1 VVTSGGI
8 AEFGRASSGTVNI
21 LTRSGSNQWRGSAY
35 GFLRNQR
42 LDATNIFANV
52 DPVTRTRLKSPWT
65 QAQYGS
71 SLGGPLRRD
80 KFFLYSNFEQEHL
93 HRSGFITI
101 SPANAAIINSAL
113 DGSLPRVTTGE
124 YPTGYDRTNFFAKAD
139 YNIKQTNRLAM
150 RYSLYDIFSPNAR
163 GVGGISAVSR
173 GTIVET
179 RDQTIALNDMAT
191 VSANSV
197 NEARLQFTRSRLAA
211 PGNDQ
216 TGPAVSISGVANLGA
231 STTSPTGRDI
241 DLFEFADNYSAQ
253 RGSHFLKAGLDFIYN
268 RVNIVF
274 PGSLF
279 GSYSF
284 TSITN
289 FLNGSYN
296 TFQQAFGKTDWLQN
310 NPNLGWFV
318 QDEWKPR
325 ADLTINA
332 GFRHDVQWLVDPIQT
347 RDHNFSPRLGLAYAP
362 GNRKTVLR
370 AGIGLYYD
378 RIPLR
383 AVANGLRGAGI
394 EYKQVALQRGQT
406 GAPLFPRKLPAFP
419 EGALFGLATIDPR
432 IKNGSALQA
441 NLQVETELAS
451 GTSLSLGYLYLRGM
465 HIIMQRNLNVP
476 TLTAA
481 QDPVNLGRPNSNYQN
496 ITQYSGQ
503 GDSYYNGMTLSLQHR
518 ATGWATAR
526 LSYTLSKAIDNSGN
540 AFFSSPQNNFNIR
553 DDRGLSD
560 NDQRH
565 RLTLSGQLTG
575 PTAPG
580 GGLLSRS
587 IQGFRLS
594 GIFTYGSPYPFN
606 IVTGAQT
613 IQTTP
618 ARLEGRNT
626 GVGFNFASLDLR
638 LSRRFTVTENIG
650 LEAIA
655 EGFNVLN
662 RTNLQFPNNVFGTGS
677 TPLAS
682 FGRPTAA
689 ADPRQIQV
697 GLRLSF

>member
-1 VVTSGGI
+1 
-8 AEFGRASSGTVNI
+8 
-21 LTRSGSNQWRGSAY
+21 
-35 GFLRNQR
+35 
-42 LDATNIFANV
+42 
-52 DPVTRTRLKSPWT
+52 
-65 QAQYGS
+65 
-71 SLGGPLRRD
+71 
-80 KFFLYSNFEQEHL
+80 
-93 HRSGFITI
+93 
-101 SPANAAIINSAL
+101 
-113 DGSLPRVTTGE
+113 
-124 YPTGYDRTNFFAKAD
+124 
-139 YNIKQTNRLAM
+139 
-150 RYSLYDIFSPNAR
+150 
-163 GVGGISAVSR
+163 
-173 GTIVET
+173 
-179 RDQTIALNDMAT
+179 
-191 VSANSV
+191 
-197 NEARLQFTRSRLAA
+197 
-211 PGNDQ
+211 
-216 TGPAVSISGVANLGA
+216 
-231 STTSPTGRDI
+231 
-241 DLFEFADNYSAQ
+241 
-253 RGSHFLKAGLDFIYN
+253 
-268 RVNIVF
+268 
-274 PGSLF
+274 
-279 GSYSF
+279 
-284 TSITN
+284 
-289 FLNGSYN
+289 
-296 TFQQAFGKTDWLQN
+296 
-310 NPNLGWFV
+310 
-318 QDEWKPR
+318 
-325 ADLTINA
+325 
-332 GFRHDVQWLVDPIQT
+332 VQWLVDPIQT

-394 EYKQVALQRGQT
+394 EYKQVTLQRGQV
-406 GAPLFPRKLPAFP
+406 GAPLFSSKLPTFP

-432 IKNGSALQA
+432 IKNGSSLQT

-481 QDPVNLGRPNSNYQN
+481 QDPVNLGRPNPDYQN

-526 LSYTLSKAIDNSGN
+526 LSYTLSRAIDNAGN

-575 PTAPG
+575 PTSAG
-580 GGLLSRS
+580 GSLLPRL

-606 IVTGAQT
+606 ILTGAQT

-626 GVGFNFASLDLR
+626 GVGFDFASLDLR
-638 LSRRFTVTENIG
+638 LSRRLTVTEHVA
-650 LEAIA
+650 LEAMA

-662 RTNLQFPNNVFGTGS
+662 RTNLQFPNNVFGTAS
-677 TPLAS
+677 TALPS